1 MCSGVT
7 FLVLRP
13 GAIHFLRGGG
23 CDRISTK
30 EGKRKDFLKGLISI
44 DNEKRVDWNAIRAE
58 YIGGGI
64 SYRQIA
70 KKYGIPFGTVRCRAQ
85 KEQWVKEREH
95 AAHNVNMVTSQILA
109 EKSADNAIIFER
121 MRKKALLK
129 LERELDAVLERE
141 GTESRHTETYF
152 SEEEKRT
159 ISDTTIS
166 KLADILALMEKIAG
180 AGFGTNEPQLKAI
193 REILDGVPS
202 AIN

>member
-1 MCSGVT
+1 MDAVSVQ
-7 FLVLRP
+7 
-13 GAIHFLRGGG
+13 
-23 CDRISTK
+23 CDV
-30 EGKRKDFLKGLISI
+30 GKRKDFLNEVVQI
-44 DNEKRVDWNAIRAE
+44 DKEKRVNWNAVRAE

-64 SYRQIA
+64 SQRELA
-70 KKYGIPFGTVRCRAQ
+70 KKHNIPIGTLLQRANE
-85 KEQWVKEREH
+85 EQWAKARKSASNKSRIKAEQK
-95 AAHNVNMVTSQILA
+95 TA
-109 EKSADNAIIFER
+109 EKTADNAVIFER

-129 LERELDAVLERE
+129 LERELDAVLEKE

-159 ISDTTIS
+159 ISETTIS

-202 AIN
+202 AID

>member
-1 MCSGVT
+1 M
-7 FLVLRP
+7 
-13 GAIHFLRGGG
+13 
-23 CDRISTK
+23 
-30 EGKRKDFLKGLISI
+30 ISI
-44 DNEKRVDWNAIRAE
+44 DNEKRVIDWGPIKADYLAGST
-58 YIGGGI
+58 YGI
-64 SYRQIA
+64 LS
-70 KKYGIPFGTVRCRAQ
+70 KKYQVSKSLVFKRSK
-85 KEQWVKEREH
+85 KEQWDELRKQTENEVRTRTVKK
-95 AAHNVNMVTSQILA
+95 TA
-109 EKSADNAIIFER
+109 EIVSDNSVIFER

-129 LERELDAVLERE
+129 LERELDSVLEKE

-166 KLADILALMEKIAG
+166 KLADILALMERIAG

>member
-1 MCSGVT
+1 V
-7 FLVLRP
+7 VQ
-13 GAIHFLRGGG
+13 
-23 CDRISTK
+23 
-30 EGKRKDFLKGLISI
+30 I
-44 DNEKRVDWNAIRAE
+44 DKEKRVNWHNIRAE
-58 YIGGGI
+58 YIAGA
-64 SYRQIA
+64 SQRSLA
-70 KKYGIPFGTVRCRAQ
+70 EKYNVNRAAIERKCRLE
-85 KEQWVKEREH
+85 KWSKERET
-95 AAHNVNMVTSQILA
+95 AKAKVQEKVIQKMA
-109 EKSADNAIIFER
+109 ENTADNAVIFER

-129 LERELDAVLERE
+129 LERELDSVLEKE

-166 KLADILALMEKIAG
+166 KLADILALMERIAG

>member
-1 MCSGVT
+1 MAFFFCHVGAWSGRAAHR
-7 FLVLRP
+7 F
-13 GAIHFLRGGG
+13 IYWGGG
-23 CDRISTK
+23 YFSLAGG
-30 EGKRKDFLKGLISI
+30 GKVNGVIII
-44 DNEKRVDWNAIRAE
+44 DKEKRVIDWEAIRAE
-58 YIGGGI
+58 YIGGKI
-64 SYRQIA
+64 SQRKLADKHGVSADVLMQKANREGWKKDRDKAISKGIA
-70 KKYGIPFGTVRCRAQ
+70 KVQ
-85 KEQWVKEREH
+85 Q
-95 AAHNVNMVTSQILA
+95 
-109 EKSADNAIIFER
+109 KSADALADNSVIFER

-129 LERELDAVLERE
+129 LERELDSVLEKE